1 MQYSRPIGT
10 EDLTTDGWQEV
21 QAELVEVLEHDP
33 LETARTHVRALL
45 HHTRMLTGEPGD
57 VIDMALQTAQRAFDE
72 IDSCNTLLD
81 TASDRAHALA
91 QELEGRFAEGD
102 SAAVPGL
109 LDELD
114 ALAARVAVS
123 EAERQV
129 VLRILGTEEAVAGD
143 ARTPADNRD
152 PVPRLT
158 AADLPRVPSLYDAEQ
173 PGYGTLTDML
183 ATRERTAAQRAAAH
197 ASRSAKVTEHMTAI
211 VRRLANASLSDPA
224 LNEEA
229 LAELR
234 HSYVLWLA
242 CADERRDDS

>member
-1 MQYSRPIGT
+1 MQPTRPIGT
-10 EDLTTDGWQEV
+10 EDLTDDGRQGV
-21 QAELVEVLEHDP
+21 QAELEHDP
-33 LETARTHVRALL
+33 LETARAHVRALL
-45 HHTRMLTGEPGD
+45 HHASMLTGEPGD
-57 VIDMALQTAQRAFDE
+57 VLDMALRTARRAFDE
-72 IDSCNTLLD
+72 IDVCNTLLD
-81 TASDRAHALA
+81 TASERGKALA
-91 QELEGRFAEGD
+91 RELEDGLTEGN

-114 ALAARVAVS
+114 VLAARVADS

-129 VLRILGTEEAVAGD
+129 VLRILGMAEAGTGN
-143 ARTPADNRD
+143 ARTPTDDHD

-183 ATRERTAAQRAAAH
+183 AVREKTAAERARVH
-197 ASRSAKVTEHMTAI
+197 ARRSAVVTEHMTEL
-211 VRRLANASLSDPA
+211 VMRLANVSLSDPA

-234 HSYVLWLA
+234 RAYALWLA
-242 CADERRDDS
+242 CADERRRDDI